1 MRNIAF
7 AGQMGAGKSTATDYL
22 VENYGYN
29 AAKISRPI
37 YEIAEMLW
45 GPEARKDRAK
55 LQDLGM
61 KMREI
66 DPDVWIN
73 YYVEVTIG
81 EALDGEGPYAND
93 TMRFPNE
100 YWALRNKGDF
110 VTIRVNCPEAKRV
123 DRLQKIGRIQDLDR
137 LHHESET
144 ALFGARA
151 ESEGIHFDYEVDN
164 DDDDPAKL
172 YEELDA
178 VIRHIEEEE

>member
-37 YEIAEMLW
+37 YEIVEMLW

-81 EALDGEGPYAND
+81 EGLDGEGPYAND

-110 VTIRVNCPEAKRV
+110 VTVRVNCPEAKRV
-123 DRLQKIGRIQDLDR
+123 DGFRSWIACTMSPRPRCSAPVPNLKA
-137 LHHESET
+137 ST
-144 ALFGARA
+144 
-151 ESEGIHFDYEVDN
+151 STM
-164 DDDDPAKL
+164 K
-172 YEELDA
+172 
-178 VIRHIEEEE
+178 